1 VSEERRIGPAE
12 WPEAIEATDG
22 PQLVVAGPGTGKT
35 EFLVQRAVHL
45 IRSGRAR
52 PDQILVLSFSRRAAT
67 DLRNRIAAG
76 VEGSW
81 TGIAASTFHSF
92 AFRLLEAHSERAL
105 GWPSMPSLLTGP
117 EQVALVHHLL
127 LEEDSEDWP
136 SDLGAFLGTQTLAVE
151 LSDLIMRTRELLLDG
166 TALAAMGVPEWQAI
180 PSFLRAY
187 DRRLEA
193 EGRID
198 YGTLLLRAAQC
209 LESGVAAEAEEQY
222 PYVLVDEFQDTT
234 VVQARMLDLLTGRRR
249 NLTVAADP
257 YQSIYGFRGAAID
270 NVISFVERFG
280 GGREP
285 RRWVLAESFRVP
297 PPILESALRVVAAGA
312 LPGGAGVVLPAG
324 HGGQV
329 EAYVFDQATAEAEW
343 IATEVERM
351 HLEEAVPYSAMAVLV
366 RSKRHLLPELSR
378 ALDRRSIPH
387 DPPDSRLADNPAV
400 RLVLDLVTAA
410 TDTDPEEIDRAVR
423 RLLLGPLF
431 ALSLSQEREIW
442 RRRRR
447 TDRAWPQLLRET
459 LPGAS
464 TLAGFIED
472 PAWATREAAADGFWK
487 IWSQLPQFGRLAH
500 EPGFEEH
507 RAALASLAQSLTR
520 QSERDPRVTLKDY
533 ARMAAEE
540 DFEAIPLL
548 SFQARQA
555 HLTLTTLHQAKGLEF
570 DTVFIAD
577 ALEGVFPDNR
587 RTQALIRLD
596 LLTKRDDDP
605 EGRRARLQEE
615 MRLAY
620 TAMTR
625 ARRRVVWSATSAGL
639 DETENRPSRFLLAAA
654 GVSQADDLP
663 DPPAEATRP
672 LTAATAQAF
681 LRRMLTNA
689 AAPTPERVAALA
701 VLAHPPDGDWWNP
714 RLFPGVAERGPDRG
728 VISMPIVLSPSQA
741 DAYES
746 CPRRYV
752 LERRLG
758 LQGGDSPYAQFGRLI
773 HAVLE
778 RAEGAAKA
786 SGHSHA
792 QLEEAL
798 AELDGVWSETAD
810 FGSPVITEAWRQRGV
825 TLLTTLYG
833 GWPLPDDT
841 ELLAVEH
848 GLEWTLDE
856 IKWWGR
862 ADRIE
867 RLPSGGLR
875 IVDYKTTKGVVSTD
889 EAAAS
894 LQLGFYLCAA
904 ADDPDVS
911 AWGELE
917 QAQMWFPLAGRKTAV
932 REFAIAR
939 LEEVGHRLLAV
950 ERGIKAEEWPAQ
962 PSNACTRCSVKLV
975 CPAWPE
981 GREAY
986 RP

>member
-52 PDQILVLSFSRRAAT
+52 SDQILVLSFSRRAAT

-180 PSFLRAY
+180 PSFLQAY

-234 VVQARMLDLLTGRRR
+234 VVQARMLDLLTASRR

-297 PPILESALRVVAAGA
+297 APILESALRVVAGGA

-329 EAYVFDQATAEAEW
+329 GAYVFDQATAEAEW

-378 ALDRRSIPH
+378 ALDRRNIPH
-387 DPPDSRLADNPAV
+387 DPPDSRLADHPAV
-400 RLVLDLVTAA
+400 RMVLDLVTAA
-410 TDTDPEEIDRAVR
+410 TDTDPEEVDRAVR

-442 RRRRR
+442 RMRRR
-447 TDRAWPQLLRET
+447 TDRDWPQLLRET
-459 LPGAS
+459 LPEGSA
-464 TLAGFIED
+464 LAGLIED
-472 PAWATREAAADGFWK
+472 PAWAGQEAAADGFWK
-487 IWSQLPQFGRLAH
+487 VWSRLPQFGRVVH

-507 RAALASLAQSLTR
+507 RAALASLAQSLTQ
-520 QSERDPRVTLKDY
+520 QSERDPRVTLRDY
-533 ARMAAEE
+533 GRMAAEE
-540 DFEAIPLL
+540 DFEATPLL
-548 SFQARQA
+548 SFRAHQP

-577 ALEGVFPDNR
+577 AIEGLFPDNR
-587 RTQALIRLD
+587 RTQALIRLE
-596 LLTKRDDDP
+596 LLTRRDDDP

-654 GVSQADDLP
+654 GVSQVDELVS
-663 DPPAEATRP
+663 PPAEATRP
-672 LTAATAQAF
+672 LTAAAAQAF
-681 LRRMLTNA
+681 LRRTLTDA
-689 AAPTPERVAALA
+689 AAPAPARVAALA
-701 VLAHPPDGDWWNP
+701 ALSHPPAGDWWEP
-714 RLFPGVAERGPDRG
+714 RRFPGVAERGPDHG
-728 VISMPIVLSPSQA
+728 VISLPIVLSPSQA
-741 DAYES
+741 DSYES

-752 LERRLG
+752 LEKRLG

-773 HAVLE
+773 HTVLE
-778 RAEGAAKA
+778 RAESAARV
-786 SGHSHA
+786 SGLPHA
-792 QLEEAL
+792 QLETAL
-798 AELDGVWSETAD
+798 AKLAEVWAKEAD
-810 FGSPVITEAWRQRGV
+810 FGSPVLTEAWEMRGAK
-825 TLLTTLYG
+825 LLTILYEA
-833 GWPLPDDT
+833 WPPPEGT
-841 ELLAVEH
+841 ELLAVEKS
-848 GLEWTLDE
+848 LEWTLDE

-867 RLPSGGLR
+867 RLPTGGLR
-875 IVDYKTTKGVVSTD
+875 VIDYKTTTSPPTTG
-889 EAAAS
+889 EAAES
-894 LQLGFYLCAA
+894 LQLGFYLCAV
-904 ADDPDVS
+904 ADDPEMA
-911 AWGELE
+911 AWGEPE
-917 QAQMWFPLAGRKTAV
+917 AAQMWFPLGGKRPAV
-932 REFAIAR
+932 RDFEVAK
-939 LEEVGHRLLAV
+939 LEGVGHRLLEV
-950 ERGIKAEEWPAQ
+950 ERGIKAEEWPAR
-962 PSNACTRCSVKLV
+962 PSKDCGRCSVKLV

-986 RP
+986 LP